1 MRSWREE
8 EAMKEQKRAIGMMR
22 GEDRERERDKTKKG
36 TRIEDTIATNYV
48 IVHSTGTKLSQGQ
61 ELRLFEEESD

>member
-22 GEDRERERDKTKKG
+22 GEDRERERK
-36 TRIEDTIATNYV
+36 R
-48 IVHSTGTKLSQGQ
+48 
-61 ELRLFEEESD
+61 